1 VSGIVFRCPNCGTIQ
16 GAAGQCDACHEA
28 AVRYFC
34 MNHTPGVWLDSVA
47 CPQCGARF
55 GDPAPA
61 REDLPPV
68 IHPERRQARARK
80 PPRRA
85 ADREAGL
92 GPWDSKPVPGL
103 GGGGGRPASSDPL
116 RILLA
121 RMAAAARAR
130 TKRAEVSSYDEVAPK
145 PRWGGGCVGRV
156 FMLIL
161 FLVALFLVTP
171 LFLSALLGLM

>member
-1 VSGIVFRCPNCGTIQ
+1 VSGVVFRCPNCGTIQ
-16 GAAGQCDACHEA
+16 AAEGQCDACHEA

-61 REDLPPV
+61 REELPPV
-68 IHPERRQARARK
+68 ERRERRPATARK
-80 PPRRA
+80 PLRRP

-92 GPWDSKPVPGL
+92 GPWDSEPPPGL
-103 GGGGGRPASSDPL
+103 GGGGGPPAASDPL
-116 RILLA
+116 RILLG
-121 RMAAAARAR
+121 RVAAAARAR
-130 TKRAEVSSYDEVAPK
+130 TKRAEGASYDEVAPM
-145 PRWGGGCVGRV
+145 PRGGGCVARV

-161 FLVALFLVTP
+161 FLMALALVAP
-171 LFLSALLGLM
+171 LFLGALLGLR